1 MGPQIIRNMNKTQ
14 TAKNNSFLAVAGI
27 FTSHAT
33 EVESIPALNLAVE
46 KFSDALLGIDTNAQT
61 QASPSGAGKA
71 KQAALV
77 VLVDCAE
84 LVAGAV
90 HSLAEAN
97 DDVALGAQ
105 VDYSRSDLLA
115 GSGTAIV
122 ARAKGILDV
131 AKANAAALV
140 EHGVSAAKLT
150 AFNNAIK
157 TYDNLRAM
165 PRQARAAKAA
175 ATKQLARLFPKA
187 DRLLTKT
194 IDKLMVQFKASDP
207 EFYDQYQTARSVVNA
222 GARPDKTAEGAAKKA
237 A

>member
-1 MGPQIIRNMNKTQ
+1 MNKQQ
-14 TAKNNSFLAVAGI
+14 TAKNSSFLALAGI
-27 FTSHAT
+27 FNTHAT
-33 EVESIPALNLAVE
+33 KVESIPALNLAVE
-46 KFSDALLGIDTNAQT
+46 KFSDAVLGIDTNAQT
-61 QASPSGAGKA
+61 QASPSGATRA
-71 KQAALV
+71 KQAALIA
-77 VLVDCAE
+77 LVDCAE

-97 DDVALGAQ
+97 EDEGLAAQ
-105 VDYSRSDLLA
+105 VDFSRSDLLA

-140 EHGVSAAKLT
+140 EHGVSAGKLT

-157 TYDNLRAM
+157 TYDSLRST

-175 ATKQLARLFPKA
+175 ATKQLGRLFPKA
-187 DRLLTKT
+187 DRVLSRT
-194 IDKLMVQFKASDP
+194 IDKLMVQFKESEP
-207 EFYDQYQTARSVVNA
+207 EFYDQYQTARSIVNI
-222 GARPDKTAEGAAKKA
+222 GARPSGTEEEAAKKA